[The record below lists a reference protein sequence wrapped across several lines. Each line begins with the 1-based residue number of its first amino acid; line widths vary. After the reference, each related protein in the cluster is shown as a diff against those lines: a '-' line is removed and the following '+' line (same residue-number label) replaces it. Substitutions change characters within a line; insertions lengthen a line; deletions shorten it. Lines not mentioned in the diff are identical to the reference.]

1 MGAVLFLGAGWSQKR
16 VPDIPGTRTGPVQLG
31 TGIRAHCLVAGIASH
46 GSSSL
51 SRGQLAT
58 TDAPTDPRHP
68 SFTQCDGCL
77 VKLVW
82 GGGSWLCCGN
92 YQPWEQFSV

>member
-16 VPDIPGTRTGPVQLG
+16 LPDIPGIRTGPGQLG
-31 TGIRAHCLVAGIASH
+31 TGMGAHCLVAGIASH
-46 GSSSL
+46 GSGSP

-58 TDAPTDPRHP
+58 MEAPRHPRHP

-77 VKLVW
+77 AKSVW
-82 GGGSWLCCGN
+82 GGD
-92 YQPWEQFSV
+92 